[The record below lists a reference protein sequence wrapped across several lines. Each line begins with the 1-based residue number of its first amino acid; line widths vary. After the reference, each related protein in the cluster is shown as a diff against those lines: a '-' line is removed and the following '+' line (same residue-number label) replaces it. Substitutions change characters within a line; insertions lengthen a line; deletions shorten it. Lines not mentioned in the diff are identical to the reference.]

1 MESKVRHGAGAS
13 RVNDNRFDVASN
25 YTLRCLSFIGNWVDA
40 ALIVSFMCH
49 IHVSNQGEVV
59 KAIACSDSPIRK
71 VLILHLHLQDSKV
84 SPSTSKAMKG
94 EQWLVSK
101 M

>member
-1 MESKVRHGAGAS
+1 VVSIVASVVQWKRQAMEPKVRHGAGAS

-25 YTLRCLSFIGNWVDA
+25 YTLKCLSFIGNWVDA

-59 KAIACSDSPIRK
+59 KAIA
-71 VLILHLHLQDSKV
+71 
-84 SPSTSKAMKG
+84 G
-94 EQWLVSK
+94 F
-101 M
+101 